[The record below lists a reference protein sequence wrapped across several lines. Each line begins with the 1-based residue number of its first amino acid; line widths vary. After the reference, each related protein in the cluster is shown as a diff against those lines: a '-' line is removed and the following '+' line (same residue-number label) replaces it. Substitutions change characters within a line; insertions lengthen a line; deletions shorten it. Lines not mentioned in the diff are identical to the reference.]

1 MNTLSVE
8 GWNKPNPNAL
18 SIPIGLLNFRVS
30 EKYHL
35 LLEQAED
42 EMELS
47 HEPERFIDVD
57 METMELETPAECG
70 ALTDCQLRVYLDK
83 HEHRGQFHL
92 VAHRA
97 SDNSLVYSN
106 AVMIDQLG

>member
-8 GWNKPNPNAL
+8 GWHKPNANAS

-57 METMELETPAECG
+57 MEPMELEARPNVVRLQIVNCG
-70 ALTDCQLRVYLDK
+70 IISTSMST
-83 HEHRGQFHL
+83 
-92 VAHRA
+92 VA
-97 SDNSLVYSN
+97 NFTF
-106 AVMIDQLG
+106 